1 MTMVVRAAR
10 HTRLHGEPIHRG
22 KYREKIVIPV
32 KPPRVIV

>member
-1 MTMVVRAAR
+1 MMMVVKAAQ
-10 HTRLHGEPIHRG
+10 HARLRGEPVHRG